1 MVRGPMQSRAHTLRR
16 LRDLGG
22 GSYAVEVDG
31 PIPET
36 GAGQFFMLRTEKR
49 WPVQL
54 PRPFSLYE
62 RGEDGAWGRLI
73 GSSPTSPSANA

>member
-1 MVRGPMQSRAHTLRR
+1 MQK

-22 GSYAVEVDG
+22 GAYAVEVDG

-36 GAGQFFMLRTEKR
+36 GPGQFYMLRTEKR

-54 PRPFSLYE
+54 PLVYQH
-62 RGEDGAWGRLI
+62 L
-73 GSSPTSPSANA
+73 